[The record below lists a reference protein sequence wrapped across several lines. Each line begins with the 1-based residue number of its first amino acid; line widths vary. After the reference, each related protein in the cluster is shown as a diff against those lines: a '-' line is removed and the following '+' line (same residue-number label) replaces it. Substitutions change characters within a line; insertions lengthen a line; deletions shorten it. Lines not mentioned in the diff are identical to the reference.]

1 MLLVSFLQ
9 SQSLSDLPVE
19 QPQDSFFPEAAAV
32 NVLKDVL
39 GIIDKRTILSDYE
52 KNKIPRNWHERRN
65 KKERKFDDRFENLN
79 WKFIKWLYLRNILI

>member
-1 MLLVSFLQ
+1 MFLVSFLQ

-52 KNKIPRNWHERRN
+52 KKKYRETDMREEIR
-65 KKERKFDDRFENLN
+65 KKESLMIDLK
-79 WKFIKWLYLRNILI
+79 I